1 MLIHKK
7 IDKIKNYYLFD
18 LNFFDI
24 CHSTSYFLNFEKIS
38 SFYPDLKLTF
48 DEFYSFIGGLMKK
61 PRYGWYSFLRGF
73 YDAGVK
79 IRNMKSVH
87 QEIIDLEDISFFK
100 ACDSAINSFIK

>member
-7 IDKIKNYYLFD
+7 INKIKNYYLFD

-24 CHSTSYFLNFEKIS
+24 CHSTSYFSNFEKIS
-38 SFYPDLKLTF
+38 SLYPDLKLTF
-48 DEFYSFIGGLMKK
+48 GEFYSFIGGVTKK
-61 PRYGWYSFLRGF
+61 EIFGCLRDF

-79 IRNMKSVH
+79 IRNMKSVY